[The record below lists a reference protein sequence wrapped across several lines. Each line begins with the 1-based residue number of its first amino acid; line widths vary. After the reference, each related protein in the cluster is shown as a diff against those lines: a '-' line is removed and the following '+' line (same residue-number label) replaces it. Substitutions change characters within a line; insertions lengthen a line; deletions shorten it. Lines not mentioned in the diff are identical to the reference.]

1 MGMPWVRLDS
11 AFSRNHK
18 VLALLALGPRGY
30 RAVAIYT
37 FALGH
42 SGEAGLDGFVP
53 REALPLIH
61 AKKADMA
68 ALVEVALVQEIAGGW
83 VIPDW
88 AEYQPTSAETAAR
101 SQRAKE
107 AAAKRWSKHNAE
119 KAARTADSDA
129 TGMPDALPNAMHERT
144 NELTDDRRDSLGD
157 DRPGH
162 ARELRAVDEVAG

>member
-18 VLALLALGPRGY
+18 VLALLGQPNGHR
-30 RAVAIYT
+30 RVAIYT

-42 SGEAGLDGFVP
+42 SGEGGLDGFIP

-61 AKKADMA
+61 AKPADMA

-88 AEYQPTSAETAAR
+88 SEYQPTSAETAAR

-107 AAAKRWSKHNAE
+107 AAAKRWSKHNAS
-119 KAARTADSDA
+119 KATGNAEGNA

-144 NELTDDRRDSLGD
+144 NVLTDDPSSYQPHPSPSD
-157 DRPGH
+157 
-162 ARELRAVDEVAG
+162 AREFEHDKAAG